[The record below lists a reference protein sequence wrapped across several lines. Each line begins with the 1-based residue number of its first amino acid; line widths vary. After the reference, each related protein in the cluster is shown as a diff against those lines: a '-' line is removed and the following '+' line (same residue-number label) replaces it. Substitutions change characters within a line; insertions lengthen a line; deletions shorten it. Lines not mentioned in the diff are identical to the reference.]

1 MMSEKTEL
9 DRIDRHIL
17 ALLQKDAR
25 MSNREL
31 AATVGLAASSCHGR
45 VQRLLESGVLRG
57 FHAEVDP
64 HALGIHLQS
73 VVAVQLTGN
82 PKERIASFLTHARAL
97 EEVVEIFHVAGK
109 NDLLLH
115 VAVRDVDH
123 LRRLVMEELSARPE
137 VAQIESV
144 IVYAHERGP
153 GFPDLVDGHASERP
167 ARAKGDP

>member
-1 MMSEKTEL
+1 MADKTGL
-9 DRIDRHIL
+9 DRIDRRIV

-25 MSNREL
+25 RSNKEL
-31 AATVGLAASSCHGR
+31 AVAVGLAPSSCHGR
-45 VQRLLESGVLRG
+45 VQRLLARGVLRG

-64 HALGIHLQS
+64 HALGVHLQA

-82 PKERIASFLTHARAL
+82 PKERIASFLDHARSR

-123 LRRLVMEELSARPE
+123 MRRLIMEEFSARPE
-137 VAQIESV
+137 VAQIESA
-144 IVYAHERGP
+144 IVYAHERVP
-153 GFPDLVDGHASERP
+153 GLPDLLDEPNLERS
-167 ARAKGDP
+167 